1 MKKAGQ
7 LLAVLTA
14 ASVLLS
20 GCEKL
25 KDVTTTSVYVSK
37 NGVVTEAIVEDYS
50 KDDDYT
56 EDELKV
62 FVEDDIKKFTEE
74 RGDADSVKL
83 EKCQIKEDKVEI
95 RMEYGDYQSYADYHG
110 AEFFAGTLD
119 EAEEAGYDFSASF
132 VDSKGNEVSVEDA
145 VKGVKHVRVI
155 VCEEPLE
162 IVTEDPTSLLP
173 DIQNAGAV
181 FLGAWSP
188 EPLGDYLAGPDHVLP
203 TSGTARF
210 FSPLSVDSFLKTMSV
225 VEFSRETLAPIRE
238 EIVTMAE
245 AEHLT
250 AHANSIR
257 VRFE

>member
-95 RMEYGDYQSYADYHG
+95 RMEYGWNTEITSPTRIITEQN
-110 AEFFAGTLD
+110 
-119 EAEEAGYDFSASF
+119 FSQARWMRQKKRDMIF
-132 VDSKGNEVSVEDA
+132 
-145 VKGVKHVRVI
+145 
-155 VCEEPLE
+155 PL
-162 IVTEDPTSLLP
+162 
-173 DIQNAGAV
+173 
-181 FLGAWSP
+181 
-188 EPLGDYLAGPDHVLP
+188 
-203 TSGTARF
+203 
-210 FSPLSVDSFLKTMSV
+210 PLSILKAM
-225 VEFSRETLAPIRE
+225 
-238 EIVTMAE
+238 
-245 AEHLT
+245 
-250 AHANSIR
+250 
-257 VRFE
+257 RFQSKMRSKALSMYA

>member
-162 IVTEDPTSLLP
+162 IVTEDPAGEWTTKSTESASASSSEQTKTEETEQEYEQDVLL
-173 DIQNAGAV
+173 A
-181 FLGAWSP
+181 SP
-188 EPLGDYLAGPDHVLP
+188 VI
-203 TSGTARF
+203 
-210 FSPLSVDSFLKTMSV
+210 V
-225 VEFSRETLAPIRE
+225 VYGK
-238 EIVTMAE
+238 
-245 AEHLT
+245 
-250 AHANSIR
+250 
-257 VRFE
+257 

>member
-162 IVTEDPTSLLP
+162 IVTEDP
-173 DIQNAGAV
+173 
-181 FLGAWSP
+181 
-188 EPLGDYLAGPDHVLP
+188 VLCV
-203 TSGTARF
+203 SGTAAISLPQILRSSFSFKSRRF
-210 FSPLSVDSFLKTMSV
+210 FSSYQIFPPVTLPFFPSNPIAALINVDLPLPLSPAIPKISPFSAEKLTFLITG
-225 VEFSRETLAPIRE
+225 LP
-238 EIVTMAE
+238 
-245 AEHLT
+245 L
-250 AHANSIR
+250 
-257 VRFE
+257 

>member
-110 AEFFAGTLD
+110 AEFSQARWMRQKKRDMIF
-119 EAEEAGYDFSASF
+119 
-132 VDSKGNEVSVEDA
+132 
-145 VKGVKHVRVI
+145 
-155 VCEEPLE
+155 PL
-162 IVTEDPTSLLP
+162 
-173 DIQNAGAV
+173 
-181 FLGAWSP
+181 
-188 EPLGDYLAGPDHVLP
+188 
-203 TSGTARF
+203 
-210 FSPLSVDSFLKTMSV
+210 PLSILKAM
-225 VEFSRETLAPIRE
+225 
-238 EIVTMAE
+238 
-245 AEHLT
+245 
-250 AHANSIR
+250 
-257 VRFE
+257 RFQSKMRSKALSMYA

>member
-95 RMEYGDYQSYADYHG
+95 TSPTRIITEQN
-110 AEFFAGTLD
+110 
-119 EAEEAGYDFSASF
+119 FSQARWMRQKKRDMIF
-132 VDSKGNEVSVEDA
+132 
-145 VKGVKHVRVI
+145 
-155 VCEEPLE
+155 PL
-162 IVTEDPTSLLP
+162 
-173 DIQNAGAV
+173 
-181 FLGAWSP
+181 
-188 EPLGDYLAGPDHVLP
+188 
-203 TSGTARF
+203 
-210 FSPLSVDSFLKTMSV
+210 PLSILKAM
-225 VEFSRETLAPIRE
+225 
-238 EIVTMAE
+238 
-245 AEHLT
+245 
-250 AHANSIR
+250 
-257 VRFE
+257 RFQSKMRSKALSMYA

>member
-110 AEFFAGTLD
+110 WMRQKKRDMIF
-119 EAEEAGYDFSASF
+119 
-132 VDSKGNEVSVEDA
+132 
-145 VKGVKHVRVI
+145 
-155 VCEEPLE
+155 PL
-162 IVTEDPTSLLP
+162 
-173 DIQNAGAV
+173 
-181 FLGAWSP
+181 
-188 EPLGDYLAGPDHVLP
+188 
-203 TSGTARF
+203 
-210 FSPLSVDSFLKTMSV
+210 PLSILKAM
-225 VEFSRETLAPIRE
+225 
-238 EIVTMAE
+238 
-245 AEHLT
+245 
-250 AHANSIR
+250 
-257 VRFE
+257 RFQSKMRSKALSMYA

>member
-83 EKCQIKEDKVEI
+83 EKCQIKEITSPTRIITE
-95 RMEYGDYQSYADYHG
+95 QN
-110 AEFFAGTLD
+110 
-119 EAEEAGYDFSASF
+119 FSQARWMRQKKRDMIF
-132 VDSKGNEVSVEDA
+132 
-145 VKGVKHVRVI
+145 
-155 VCEEPLE
+155 PL
-162 IVTEDPTSLLP
+162 
-173 DIQNAGAV
+173 
-181 FLGAWSP
+181 
-188 EPLGDYLAGPDHVLP
+188 
-203 TSGTARF
+203 
-210 FSPLSVDSFLKTMSV
+210 PLSILKAM
-225 VEFSRETLAPIRE
+225 
-238 EIVTMAE
+238 
-245 AEHLT
+245 
-250 AHANSIR
+250 
-257 VRFE
+257 RFQSKMRSKALSMYA

>member
-56 EDELKV
+56 EDELKT

-74 RGDADSVKL
+74 RGDTDSVKL
-83 EKCQIKEDKVEI
+83 EKCQVAKDKVEI

-119 EAEEAGYDFSASF
+119 EAKEAGYDFSASF
-132 VDSKGNEVSVEDA
+132 VDSEGKEISVADA
-145 VKGVKHVRVI
+145 VKGVKNVRVI

-162 IVTEDPTSLLP
+162 IVTDDPVLCVSSTAVIKGKNTVSTTGEWITESTSASSSE
-173 DIQNAGAV
+173 QTRT
-181 FLGAWSP
+181 
-188 EPLGDYLAGPDHVLP
+188 E
-203 TSGTARF
+203 
-210 FSPLSVDSFLKTMSV
+210 
-225 VEFSRETLAPIRE
+225 
-238 EIVTMAE
+238 E
-245 AEHLT
+245 AEQEYEQEVLL
-250 AHANSIR
+250 ASPVI
-257 VRFE
+257 VVYGK

>member
-37 NGVVTEAIVEDYS
+37 HGVVTEAIVEDYS

-56 EDELKV
+56 EDELKT
-62 FVEDDIKKFTEE
+62 FVEDDIKKFTEK

-83 EKCQIKEDKVEI
+83 EKCQIAEGKVEI

-119 EAEEAGYDFSASF
+119 EAKEAGYDFSASF
-132 VDSKGNEVSVEDA
+132 FDPEGQEVSVEDA
-145 VKGVKHVRVI
+145 VKGIRQVRVI
-155 VCEEPLE
+155 VCEEPME
-162 IVTEDPTSLLP
+162 IVTDAPV
-173 DIQNAGAV
+173 ICV
-181 FLGAWSP
+181 
-188 EPLGDYLAGPDHVLP
+188 
-203 TSGTARF
+203 SGTATVKGKNTVNTTGEWIGESTSVSSSEQTETEETQQEYEQEVLLA
-210 FSPLSVDSFLKTMSV
+210 SPV
-225 VEFSRETLAPIRE
+225 I
-238 EIVTMAE
+238 IVYGK
-245 AEHLT
+245 
-250 AHANSIR
+250 
-257 VRFE
+257 

>member
-119 EAEEAGYDFSASF
+119 EAEEAGYDFS
-132 VDSKGNEVSVEDA
+132 VEDA

-162 IVTEDPTSLLP
+162 IVTEDP
-173 DIQNAGAV
+173 
-181 FLGAWSP
+181 
-188 EPLGDYLAGPDHVLP
+188 VLCV
-203 TSGTARF
+203 SGTAVIKGKNTVDTAGEWTTKSTESASASSSEQTKTEETEQEYEQDVLLA
-210 FSPLSVDSFLKTMSV
+210 SPVIV
-225 VEFSRETLAPIRE
+225 VYGK
-238 EIVTMAE
+238 
-245 AEHLT
+245 
-250 AHANSIR
+250 
-257 VRFE
+257 

>member
-62 FVEDDIKKFTEE
+62 FVEDDIKKIH
-74 RGDADSVKL
+74 RGARRCGFREAGKMPDQRGQGGDP
-83 EKCQIKEDKVEI
+83 DG
-95 RMEYGDYQSYADYHG
+95 YGDYQSYADYHG

-162 IVTEDPTSLLP
+162 IVTEDPVLCVSGYSRDQRKNTVDTAGEWTTKSTESASASSSEQTKTEETEQEYEQDVLL
-173 DIQNAGAV
+173 A
-181 FLGAWSP
+181 SP
-188 EPLGDYLAGPDHVLP
+188 VI
-203 TSGTARF
+203 
-210 FSPLSVDSFLKTMSV
+210 V
-225 VEFSRETLAPIRE
+225 VYGK
-238 EIVTMAE
+238 
-245 AEHLT
+245 
-250 AHANSIR
+250 
-257 VRFE
+257 

>member
-95 RMEYGDYQSYADYHG
+95 RNTEITSPTRIITEQN
-110 AEFFAGTLD
+110 
-119 EAEEAGYDFSASF
+119 FSQARWMRQKKRDMIF
-132 VDSKGNEVSVEDA
+132 
-145 VKGVKHVRVI
+145 
-155 VCEEPLE
+155 PL
-162 IVTEDPTSLLP
+162 
-173 DIQNAGAV
+173 
-181 FLGAWSP
+181 
-188 EPLGDYLAGPDHVLP
+188 
-203 TSGTARF
+203 
-210 FSPLSVDSFLKTMSV
+210 PLSILKAM
-225 VEFSRETLAPIRE
+225 
-238 EIVTMAE
+238 
-245 AEHLT
+245 
-250 AHANSIR
+250 
-257 VRFE
+257 RFQSKMRSKALSMYA

>member
-162 IVTEDPTSLLP
+162 IVTEDP
-173 DIQNAGAV
+173 
-181 FLGAWSP
+181 
-188 EPLGDYLAGPDHVLP
+188 VLCV
-203 TSGTARF
+203 SGTAVIKGKNTVDTAGEWTTKSTESASASSSEQTKTEKTEQEYEQDVLLA
-210 FSPLSVDSFLKTMSV
+210 SPVIV
-225 VEFSRETLAPIRE
+225 VYGK
-238 EIVTMAE
+238 
-245 AEHLT
+245 
-250 AHANSIR
+250 
-257 VRFE
+257 

>member
-162 IVTEDPTSLLP
+162 IVTEDP
-173 DIQNAGAV
+173 
-181 FLGAWSP
+181 
-188 EPLGDYLAGPDHVLP
+188 VLCV
-203 TSGTARF
+203 SGTAVIKGKNTVDTASGPQSPQRVLLRHHQSRLRQKKQSRNMSRTF
-210 FSPLSVDSFLKTMSV
+210 FLPVLLLLFMVSKQ
-225 VEFSRETLAPIRE
+225 IK
-238 EIVTMAE
+238 
-245 AEHLT
+245 
-250 AHANSIR
+250 
-257 VRFE
+257 

>member
-95 RMEYGDYQSYADYHG
+95 RMEYGDYQPTRIIT
-110 AEFFAGTLD
+110 EQN
-119 EAEEAGYDFSASF
+119 FSQARWMRQKKRDMIF
-132 VDSKGNEVSVEDA
+132 
-145 VKGVKHVRVI
+145 
-155 VCEEPLE
+155 PL
-162 IVTEDPTSLLP
+162 
-173 DIQNAGAV
+173 
-181 FLGAWSP
+181 
-188 EPLGDYLAGPDHVLP
+188 
-203 TSGTARF
+203 
-210 FSPLSVDSFLKTMSV
+210 PLSILKAM
-225 VEFSRETLAPIRE
+225 
-238 EIVTMAE
+238 
-245 AEHLT
+245 
-250 AHANSIR
+250 
-257 VRFE
+257 RFQSKMRSKALSMYA

>member
-110 AEFFAGTLD
+110 RIITEQN
-119 EAEEAGYDFSASF
+119 FSQARWMRQKKRDMIF
-132 VDSKGNEVSVEDA
+132 
-145 VKGVKHVRVI
+145 
-155 VCEEPLE
+155 PL
-162 IVTEDPTSLLP
+162 
-173 DIQNAGAV
+173 
-181 FLGAWSP
+181 
-188 EPLGDYLAGPDHVLP
+188 
-203 TSGTARF
+203 
-210 FSPLSVDSFLKTMSV
+210 PLSILKAM
-225 VEFSRETLAPIRE
+225 
-238 EIVTMAE
+238 
-245 AEHLT
+245 
-250 AHANSIR
+250 
-257 VRFE
+257 RFQSKMRSKALSMYA

>member
-119 EAEEAGYDFSASF
+119 E
-132 VDSKGNEVSVEDA
+132 
-145 VKGVKHVRVI
+145 HVRVI

-162 IVTEDPTSLLP
+162 IVTEDP
-173 DIQNAGAV
+173 
-181 FLGAWSP
+181 
-188 EPLGDYLAGPDHVLP
+188 VLCV
-203 TSGTARF
+203 SGTAVIKGKNTVDTAGEWTTKSTESASASSSEQTKTEETEQEYEQDVLLA
-210 FSPLSVDSFLKTMSV
+210 SPVIV
-225 VEFSRETLAPIRE
+225 VYGK
-238 EIVTMAE
+238 
-245 AEHLT
+245 
-250 AHANSIR
+250 
-257 VRFE
+257 

>member
-56 EDELKV
+56 EDELKT

-74 RGDADSVKL
+74 RGDTDSVKL
-83 EKCQIKEDKVEI
+83 EKCQVAKDKVEI

-119 EAEEAGYDFSASF
+119 EAKEAGYDFSASF
-132 VDSKGNEVSVEDA
+132 VDSEGKEISVADA
-145 VKGVKHVRVI
+145 VKGVKNVRVI

-162 IVTEDPTSLLP
+162 IVTDDPVLCVSSTAVIKGKNTVSTTGEWITESTSASSSE
-173 DIQNAGAV
+173 QTRT
-181 FLGAWSP
+181 
-188 EPLGDYLAGPDHVLP
+188 E
-203 TSGTARF
+203 
-210 FSPLSVDSFLKTMSV
+210 
-225 VEFSRETLAPIRE
+225 
-238 EIVTMAE
+238 E
-245 AEHLT
+245 AEQEYEQEVLL
-250 AHANSIR
+250 ANPVI
-257 VRFE
+257 VVYGK

>member
-25 KDVTTTSVYVSK
+25 KDVTSTSVYVSK

-132 VDSKGNEVSVEDA
+132 VDSKGNEVSVED
-145 VKGVKHVRVI
+145 
-155 VCEEPLE
+155 P
-162 IVTEDPTSLLP
+162 
-173 DIQNAGAV
+173 
-181 FLGAWSP
+181 
-188 EPLGDYLAGPDHVLP
+188 VLCV
-203 TSGTARF
+203 SGTAVIKGKNTVDTAGEWTTKSTESASASSSEQTKTEETEQEYEQDVLLA
-210 FSPLSVDSFLKTMSV
+210 SPVIV
-225 VEFSRETLAPIRE
+225 VYGK
-238 EIVTMAE
+238 
-245 AEHLT
+245 
-250 AHANSIR
+250 
-257 VRFE
+257 

>member
-145 VKGVKHVRVI
+145 VKGVK
-155 VCEEPLE
+155 PLE
-162 IVTEDPTSLLP
+162 IVTEDP
-173 DIQNAGAV
+173 
-181 FLGAWSP
+181 
-188 EPLGDYLAGPDHVLP
+188 VLCV
-203 TSGTARF
+203 SGTAVIKGKNTVDTAGEWTTKSTESASASSSEQTKTEETEQEYEQDVLLA
-210 FSPLSVDSFLKTMSV
+210 SPVIV
-225 VEFSRETLAPIRE
+225 VYGK
-238 EIVTMAE
+238 
-245 AEHLT
+245 
-250 AHANSIR
+250 
-257 VRFE
+257 

>member
-95 RMEYGDYQSYADYHG
+95 RMEYGDYQSYADLI
-110 AEFFAGTLD
+110 F
-119 EAEEAGYDFSASF
+119 
-132 VDSKGNEVSVEDA
+132 
-145 VKGVKHVRVI
+145 
-155 VCEEPLE
+155 PL
-162 IVTEDPTSLLP
+162 
-173 DIQNAGAV
+173 
-181 FLGAWSP
+181 
-188 EPLGDYLAGPDHVLP
+188 
-203 TSGTARF
+203 
-210 FSPLSVDSFLKTMSV
+210 PLSILKAM
-225 VEFSRETLAPIRE
+225 
-238 EIVTMAE
+238 
-245 AEHLT
+245 
-250 AHANSIR
+250 
-257 VRFE
+257 RFQSKMRSKALSMYA

>member
-162 IVTEDPTSLLP
+162 IVTEDP
-173 DIQNAGAV
+173 
-181 FLGAWSP
+181 
-188 EPLGDYLAGPDHVLP
+188 VLCV
-203 TSGTARF
+203 SGTAVIKGKNTWIRPASGPQSPQRVLLRHHQSRLRQKKQSRNMSRTF
-210 FSPLSVDSFLKTMSV
+210 FLPVLLLLFMVSKQ
-225 VEFSRETLAPIRE
+225 IK
-238 EIVTMAE
+238 
-245 AEHLT
+245 
-250 AHANSIR
+250 
-257 VRFE
+257 

>member
-62 FVEDDIKKFTEE
+62 FVKDDIKKFTEE

-119 EAEEAGYDFSASF
+119 EAEEA
-132 VDSKGNEVSVEDA
+132 

-162 IVTEDPTSLLP
+162 IVTEDP
-173 DIQNAGAV
+173 
-181 FLGAWSP
+181 
-188 EPLGDYLAGPDHVLP
+188 VLCV
-203 TSGTARF
+203 SGTAVIKGKNTVDTAGEWTTKSTESASASSSEQTKTEETEQEYEQDVLLA
-210 FSPLSVDSFLKTMSV
+210 SPVIV
-225 VEFSRETLAPIRE
+225 VYGK
-238 EIVTMAE
+238 
-245 AEHLT
+245 
-250 AHANSIR
+250 
-257 VRFE
+257 